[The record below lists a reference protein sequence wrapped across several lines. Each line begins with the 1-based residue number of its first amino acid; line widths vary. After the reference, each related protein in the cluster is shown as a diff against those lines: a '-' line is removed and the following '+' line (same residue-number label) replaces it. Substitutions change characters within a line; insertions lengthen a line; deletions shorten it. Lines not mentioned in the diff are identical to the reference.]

1 MPLTTI
7 GTASIDALA
16 ITTAKLAADAVTAAK
31 IATDAVDT
39 AEIAA
44 DAVGASEIAADAV
57 GASELADDAVDTDA
71 VADNAVT
78 LAKIA
83 DGTQGGTIYYGA
95 SGAPT
100 ELAAGTSGKF
110 LKTQGA
116 GANPTWD
123 TVTTTALTGSTNTW
137 IPTITGANA
146 LTGTANFTY
155 DGSILDVKNGGTASS
170 IKLYCESSNAHAQE
184 IKAAPHA
191 SSSSWTLTL
200 PGVVPTAS
208 GQFLSATTAG
218 VASWAAANPN
228 AFQVSLA
235 SDVALA
241 DDVNVKVLW
250 DTEQFDV
257 GGNFASNK
265 FTVPSGGD
273 GNYLFYAQGTIDGI
287 GQDNIQTAA
296 IKLYKNGSA
305 VAVST
310 NQLPQESDIMM
321 YVSMGISLVATDYV
335 EVYAA
340 LNSVNGVAG
349 RIGGGTSAL
358 FWGFKLG

>member
-44 DAVGASEIAADAV
+44 DAVGASEIAADAVGASEIAANAV

-170 IKLYCESSNAHAQE
+170 IKL
-184 IKAAPHA
+184 
-191 SSSSWTLTL
+191 
-200 PGVVPTAS
+200 
-208 GQFLSATTAG
+208 
-218 VASWAAANPN
+218 
-228 AFQVSLA
+228 
-235 SDVALA
+235 
-241 DDVNVKVLW
+241 
-250 DTEQFDV
+250 
-257 GGNFASNK
+257 
-265 FTVPSGGD
+265 
-273 GNYLFYAQGTIDGI
+273 
-287 GQDNIQTAA
+287 
-296 IKLYKNGSA
+296 
-305 VAVST
+305 
-310 NQLPQESDIMM
+310 
-321 YVSMGISLVATDYV
+321 
-335 EVYAA
+335 
-340 LNSVNGVAG
+340 
-349 RIGGGTSAL
+349 
-358 FWGFKLG
+358 